1 MSNAKKIPARNE
13 VDKNVCWSIEDL
25 FPSDQAWTE
34 AFEALKTLPEEIA
47 VWQGRLGESA
57 RTLYDYLSFSE
68 DLSVRVEP
76 VSVYAF
82 LRSDEDT
89 ADADHQAMYA

>member
-25 FPSDQAWTE
+25 FPSDHAWTE

-57 RTLYDYLSFSE
+57 RTLYDYLSS
-68 DLSVRVEP
+68 S
-76 VSVYAF
+76 
-82 LRSDEDT
+82 LRRK
-89 ADADHQAMYA
+89 A

>member
-34 AFEALKTLPEEIA
+34 A
-47 VWQGRLGESA
+47 
-57 RTLYDYLSFSE
+57 
-68 DLSVRVEP
+68 
-76 VSVYAF
+76 
-82 LRSDEDT
+82 RSDERRVGKEC
-89 ADADHQAMYA
+89 M